1 MAIGVTKVLLNHGYC
16 EVLETFLQEIPAQA
30 LGKAQDINL
39 DIPYEKCNQEI
50 NDLLGKTVL
59 LGGKRLRP
67 LLTFL
72 MGRFL
77 GVDDERL
84 DVCAQSI
91 EMVHAASLA
100 HDDVVDNA
108 TTRRGKDSIN
118 TASSNKHAVL
128 AGDYL
133 LASVIMNLCKQE
145 MPILVSEMSQ
155 VIMDLAEGE
164 WIQLEAISKKDYSV
178 ELIRKIALKKTASV
192 MGWCAVS
199 PAILS
204 NQSEEVISLARDF
217 GKHLGLGFQ
226 LMDDTLDFG
235 GASQKDANLD
245 LENGVISAVYFDWLQ
260 SHPEKL
266 KSFKEGASFKDV
278 FTGENLESAIE
289 SIKAQ
294 AHANLD
300 RADEI
305 LHELARKVK
314 TEKSFEELERDLKPL
329 SFILRFIG
337 RRDF

>member
-1 MAIGVTKVLLNHGYC
+1 M
-16 EVLETFLQEIPAQA
+16 LETFLQEIPAQA

-39 DIPYEKCNQEI
+39 DIPYEKCNEEI
-50 NDLLGKTVL
+50 NHLLGKTVL

-67 LLTFL
+67 LLTYL
-72 MGRFL
+72 MGRFF
-77 GVDDERL
+77 GVDDEKL
-84 DVCAQSI
+84 DACAQSI

-108 TTRRGKDSIN
+108 STRRGRDSIN
-118 TASSNKHAVL
+118 AASSNKHAVL

-133 LASVIMNLCKQE
+133 LASVIMNLCKQD
-145 MPILVSEMSQ
+145 MPILVSEMSR

-164 WIQLEAISKKDYSV
+164 WIQLEAIDKKNYSV
-178 ELIRKIALKKTASV
+178 ELIRNIALKKTASV
-192 MGWCAVS
+192 MSWCAVS

-204 NQSEEVISLARDF
+204 HQSEEVISLARDF
-217 GKHLGLGFQ
+217 GVHLGLGFQ

-245 LENGVISAVYFDWLQ
+245 LENGVISAVYFEWLQ
-260 SHPEKL
+260 NNPSKFEA
-266 KSFKEGASFKDV
+266 FKNGESFKDV
-278 FTGENLESAIE
+278 FTGEGIDQAIA
-289 SIKAQ
+289 SIKSQ

-314 TEKSFEELERDLKPL
+314 TEKSFEELEKDLKPL